1 MNCSEDEYQM
11 RVRFLENGRIDI
23 GLHKA
28 AMCCKLTKAEK
39 FAQDYNEENPETD
52 QFGNEI

>member
-1 MNCSEDEYQM
+1 MNCPEEEYQM